1 MAAKIVYEQGPG
13 KSQLPVPIYTSDD
26 VSKYTKDLEIT
37 GDVQIAEDAVSSG
50 LQGREVSADYP
61 MFSLLQCVFTD
72 LSIHLWWFNFKLE
85 SIFATALVASKND
98 VCI

>member
-13 KSQLPVPIYTSDD
+13 KSQLPVPLYTSDD

-50 LQGREVSADYP
+50 LQGREVSADHSP
-61 MFSLLQCVFTD
+61 
-72 LSIHLWWFNFKLE
+72 
-85 SIFATALVASKND
+85 
-98 VCI
+98 CIL